1 MSRLGDV
8 ILPIGPESDYDSQLN
23 RRLYDFFRP
32 LVRKVN
38 GLASGVFGDS
48 ADNASVAL
56 PTTGTYL
63 KGDYVAKAVPV
74 VSGVA
79 TQQYVIRGWLR
90 ITDGS
95 AHVLNTDWVECR
107 TLTGT

>member
-1 MSRLGDV
+1 MKLGDPL
-8 ILPIGPESDYDSQLN
+8 LPVNPESDYDGQLN
-23 RRLYDFFRP
+23 RKLYDFFRP
-32 LVRKVN
+32 LIRKVN
-38 GLASGVFGDS
+38 GLASGVFAES

-56 PTTGTYL
+56 PTSGTYS
-63 KGDYVAKAVPV
+63 KGDYVVKTVPV
-74 VSGVA
+74 VAGIA
-79 TQQYVIRGWLR
+79 TAQYVIRGWLR